1 MACVLTRGA
10 STSLLLGGG
19 VLCALL
25 VCITLF
31 VLRRSKSSSSRNSSL
46 RTTPHEDLPNTT
58 PTPCL
63 QHAPSPADYEAGRQ
77 NLWDICAHHG
87 FLPSRAPLVVPM
99 DPDLAILATICAEL
113 PFCISEQSVVA
124 LVASHTHDLNRA
136 CNALKEDK
144 SEDELECCHALYS
157 YIVCAFA
164 LENKLIPICLAAGFC
179 ECARRLN
186 RRPMLDYSGCVLY
199 NWELIDPNAGFEPAN
214 VRMLRRFTGLI
225 DEEWFFKTHLI
236 IEAAAGPAIN
246 AIADGSAAV
255 EHHDVNKLAHALAAV
270 EAFFG
275 TVAREKLPLMFER
288 DDRGALCDYSL
299 FFHRLRPL
307 ISGDELTFQGEYD
320 DLPVKLPGPSGA
332 MSTLLPAL
340 DAFLGVSNSNHH
352 LHALLAEFA
361 LSMPKA
367 HRDFLASVRSARPIA
382 LAHASLVDGFDR
394 CVDILL
400 DFRWRHLHM
409 VRKYIVDQ
417 SASDDIVG
425 TGGTPAL
432 EYLHQ
437 HIADTEL
444 AKLSPRRPPSPP
456 RLALRPLAFARRQTA
471 AAVAAA
477 VTLRRSR
484 SSVWHVD
491 AHHGLCPAS
500 VAAPKQDDDL
510 TRLARA
516 VPSYAG
522 SAFRALCDNS
532 LEDYRLA
539 DDSDEATLETQRVQL
554 AFVCAAY
561 ARCDG
566 DALGD
571 ATLPPTLAR
580 LLNAVSKKLDR
591 AKKLSL
597 TDLVTYNAHGAQLI
611 GRFLAVPEEAA
622 LYSALHKAELE
633 TPDLVAAIVH
643 AETAVDAT
651 DATALCKAL
660 DRVRAVLRRMAPA
673 SEDDHDDRIRHAVMR
688 RLRPFLVPAGATDAD
703 LACLLYCGADASAL
717 LACLWRFLGVPKATS
732 RSSPLQFARDA
743 LATSRASPPPHR
755 QFALERHPAK
765 LREAVIE
772 IADTLPVHETA
783 RLEAAYNGCL
793 DHLLAFC
800 LKRAALVC
808 SYLPD
813 YASHFMRNDFQP
825 DRQAI
830 LAARLNL
837 LFDRRRRSAA
847 MRRQQPE
854 SNRPMLRPPHSST
867 VKQQLRPK
875 ARPCPLL
882 APPPN
887 AYGDERATAN
897 VTPPSPPRSP
907 KPPAS
912 PPSAVTAQ

>member
-1 MACVLTRGA
+1 MAEAT
-10 STSLLLGGG
+10 LLAYGGI
-19 VLCALL
+19 CAALL
-25 VCITLF
+25 VLCTLF
-31 VLRRSKSSSSRNSSL
+31 LRHRRSAVSSRDSLRCVTPCDDTPLPCPANTGCLQQSSSNK
-46 RTTPHEDLPNTT
+46 
-58 PTPCL
+58 
-63 QHAPSPADYEAGRQ
+63 AGPQ
-77 NLWDICAHHG
+77 LLWDVCAHRG
-87 FLPSRAPLVVPM
+87 FLPSRAPLIVPM

-113 PFCISEQSVVA
+113 PFCIAEQSVVA
-124 LVASHTHDLNRA
+124 LVASHTDNLNRA

-144 SEDELECCHALYS
+144 CEDELECCHALYS

-164 LENKLIPICLAAGFC
+164 LEANIIPSCLATGFC

-199 NWELIDPNAGFEPAN
+199 NWELIDPNAAFEPAN

-236 IEAAAGPAIN
+236 IEAAAGPAIA

-255 EHHDVNKLAHALAAV
+255 EHNDVNKLAHALAAV
-270 EAFFG
+270 EHSFG
-275 TVAREKLPLMFER
+275 IVAREKLPLMFER
-288 DDRGALCDYSL
+288 DGWGALCDYSL

-307 ISGDELTFQGEYD
+307 ISGAELTFQGEYD
-320 DLPVKLPGPSGA
+320 DKPVRLPGPSGA

-352 LHALLAEFA
+352 LHTLLAEFA

-367 HRDFLASVRSARPIA
+367 HRDFLASVRSARPM
-382 LAHASLVDGFDR
+382 AHASLLDGFDR

-417 SASDDIVG
+417 SASNDVVG

-444 AKLSPRRPPSPP
+444 AKLSTRRPPSPP
-456 RLALRPLAFARRQTA
+456 RLALRPLAFARRQTKA
-471 AAVAAA
+471 AMAA
-477 VTLRRSR
+477 VTSRRPT

-500 VAAPKQDDDL
+500 VAAPHEDDDL

-522 SAFRALCDNS
+522 SAFRTLCDTS
-532 LEDYRLA
+532 LQDYRLA
-539 DDSDEATLETQRVQL
+539 DDSDEARLETQRVQL

-566 DALGD
+566 DTLGD

-597 TDLVTYNAHGAQLI
+597 TDLVTYNAHGARLI
-611 GRFLAVPEEAA
+611 GRFLAVPEETA
-622 LYSALHKAELE
+622 LYTALHKAELE
-633 TPDLVAAIVH
+633 TPDLVAAILR
-643 AETAVDAT
+643 AEMAVDAADT
-651 DATALCKAL
+651 TALGKAL
-660 DRVRAVLRRMAPA
+660 DGVRAALRRMAPA

-688 RLRPFLVPAGATDAD
+688 RLRPFLVPAGAADAD

-765 LREAVIE
+765 LREAVVE
-772 IADTLPVHETA
+772 MADTLPVHEVA

-800 LKRAALVC
+800 VKRAALVC

-837 LFDRRRRSAA
+837 LFDRRRRSAS
-847 MRRQQPE
+847 MRRQQAE
-854 SNRPMLRPPHSST
+854 SNRPTLRPTHGGP
-867 VKQQLRPK
+867 VKQQQQLVQLRPK

-882 APPPN
+882 APPPD
-887 AYGDERATAN
+887 AYVNERATAS
-897 VTPPSPPRSP
+897 VPPPSPPRSP
-907 KPPAS
+907 KRAAS
-912 PPSAVTAQ
+912 PPPTLTAQ